1 MKIHY
6 RFLTAAAV
14 LLVLAQTGPAHA
26 QGGLGVTA
34 GLNFNALSDIEANNR
49 EATFDNAS
57 GWHVGLWFD
66 LPLGPVSIRPGIRYM
81 DAGRVFQTDDE
92 DVFDVPGFDEF
103 DVTLVEI
110 PIDVRF
116 RFGTPLISPYV
127 MAGPVLRFPSGGDEN
142 DDRLESFSYAGSLG
156 VGVEV
161 GLAGLSVFP
170 ELKYTF
176 GISRFTSEEFEIGGT
191 TIIPDDDGQLNT
203 IMLSVGI
210 GL

>member
-1 MKIHY
+1 MNTTPRYIL
-6 RFLTAAAV
+6 FT
-14 LLVLAQTGPAHA
+14 LLVLALAGAQGAYA

-34 GLNFNALSDIEANNR
+34 GLNFNKVGDIEVGSS
-49 EATFDNAS
+49 EATFDNAT

-81 DAGRVFQTDDE
+81 DAGSLFETE
-92 DVFDVPGFDEF
+92 DTIIGEVPGIVDASVNLIE
-103 DVTLVEI
+103 V

-127 MAGPVLRFPSGGDEN
+127 LAGPVLRFPSGQEDEFE
-142 DDRLESFSYAGSLG
+142 LESVSYAASLG
-156 VGVEV
+156 IGLEV
-161 GLAGLSVFP
+161 GFGGLRVFP

-176 GISRFTSEEFEIGGT
+176 GISRFAKEFELAGQPFE
-191 TIIPDDDGQLNT
+191 PDDSGQLNT
-203 IMLSVGI
+203 IMLSLGI